1 VIGGPTGI
9 TEALPEVQEA
19 LRGFLA
25 RHWENWLDSKLPALR
40 FETPRQAAKTPAGRE
55 RLEALFAEFACH
67 ARHATQP
74 ELAPDVAELRARL
87 GM

>member
-1 VIGGPTGI
+1 MR
-9 TEALPEVQEA
+9 A
-19 LRGFLA
+19 FMA
-25 RHWENWLDSKLPALR
+25 RHWEAWLETKLPALR

-55 RLEALFAEFACH
+55 RLEALFTEFAWH

-74 ELAPDVAELRARL
+74 ELVPDLAALRARL